1 MEIQS
6 TASLAAAA
14 AAKENLIST
23 IKTVSEDFVEI
34 LEIEAEK
41 KIIS

>member
-6 TASLAAAA
+6 TASLAAA

>member
-1 MEIQS
+1 MEKNVQ
-6 TASLAAAA
+6 
-14 AAKENLIST
+14 KKISSPPS
-23 IKTVSEDFVEI
+23 KLSEDFVEI